1 MAAEQRCGERA
12 FGFTRAE
19 SAHRP
24 GHVGGE
30 VAAVVP
36 EGQRQLGPAGRDLG
50 DPHVGVEGCRP
61 DQHAGVEHVVGVQ
74 HALHLLEDGEGG
86 GGESPYQGL
95 LAIDVPVMIVHTDED
110 EVFPGDAV
118 RETASIIRSDGTPV
132 EVVEINGT
140 RGHLDGIVNIA
151 LAGEQIRGFLDR
163 EID

>member
-1 MAAEQRCGERA
+1 MENE
-12 FGFTRAE
+12 F
-19 SAHRP
+19 
-24 GHVGGE
+24 
-30 VAAVVP
+30 AVVKTLND
-36 EGQRQLGPAGRDLG
+36 GGAARAATSD
-50 DPHVGVEGCRP
+50 
-61 DQHAGVEHVVGVQ
+61 AN
-74 HALHLLEDGEGG
+74 HLLYLIRANQLFVAGGKGGAGGADGEGG